1 MADQKI
7 HHVAPSVR
15 ETAFNCPHCGAL
27 TTQTWFKIYATDI
40 GEDEARLPR
49 QVSEEE
55 ASLLTFDQIEDAEQR
70 KELKDWFAKMA
81 LGVPFLDRLSSSAYS
96 SWAIYNLNV
105 SRCFNCKRLA
115 VWVGDNL
122 AWPVA
127 GEAPAANADLPED
140 VSLDY
145 EEASRILNLS
155 PRGAA
160 ALLRLAIQKLCIGL
174 GGKGKK
180 LDDDIAELVKQGLD
194 LRVQRALDIVRVIG
208 NNAVH
213 PGQVD
218 LKDNRAVAE
227 KLFVLVNLIADKMI
241 TQPRAVD
248 ALYLDLPEASR
259 QAIERRDAPPP
270 KGGNK

>member
-127 GEAPAANADLPED
+127 GEAPAATQ
-140 VSLDY
+140 
-145 EEASRILNLS
+145 IC
-155 PRGAA
+155 
-160 ALLRLAIQKLCIGL
+160 LRTYHWITRRPVAFSIS
-174 GGKGKK
+174 
-180 LDDDIAELVKQGLD
+180 
-194 LRVQRALDIVRVIG
+194 
-208 NNAVH
+208 H
-213 PGQVD
+213 PGGQ
-218 LKDNRAVAE
+218 RHCCGSQ
-227 KLFVLVNLIADKMI
+227 F
-241 TQPRAVD
+241 RSS
-248 ALYLDLPEASR
+248 AS
-259 QAIERRDAPPP
+259 A
-270 KGGNK
+270 